1 MTQDALIL
9 LQKTNAMKIKA
20 SSPNHQGAQIA
31 ALKDLFKV
39 FQLRLIFEELVALI
53 VSTFFFSSQVL
64 LLILQ
69 HELIDRG
76 WSCSYNYNLLK
87 S

>member
-9 LQKTNAMKIKA
+9 LQKTNAVKIKA

-39 FQLRLIFEELVALI
+39 FQLRLIFEELVALM
-53 VSTFFFSSQVL
+53 
-64 LLILQ
+64 
-69 HELIDRG
+69 
-76 WSCSYNYNLLK
+76 
-87 S
+87 